1 MNKNTN
7 IIFRTILLLGG
18 LAIIA
23 AAFYLFEGSTENLS
37 DQHKFLWIS
46 IVISYL
52 VLFLPLYFP
61 PKFSEDTGGA
71 FIGYGLL
78 SLNALFFI
86 GGVIVSV
93 VISFCVET
101 YGMKIAVILF
111 LVSCLSFL
119 ASIYLSALTGSHIDS
134 VQAKEKNLLSSVK
147 EIKEQV
153 KMLSVKMNT
162 LGDDFNECKKQYEK
176 LSDKI
181 LYISP
186 VDNNENAARL
196 EKQIKDMLT
205 EIAFS
210 SFTSP
215 DALSKQIA
223 GLEQI
228 VDMRKTILN

>member
-23 AAFYLFEGSTENLS
+23 AAFYLFEGATENLN

-61 PKFSEDTGGA
+61 PKFSGDTAGA

-101 YGMKIAVILF
+101 YGIKIAVILF

>member
-1 MNKNTN
+1 M
-7 IIFRTILLLGG
+7 
-18 LAIIA
+18 
-23 AAFYLFEGSTENLS
+23 
-37 DQHKFLWIS
+37 
-46 IVISYL
+46 
-52 VLFLPLYFP
+52 
-61 PKFSEDTGGA
+61 
-71 FIGYGLL
+71 

-101 YGMKIAVILF
+101 YGMKIAIILF

-153 KMLSVKMNT
+153 KMLSVTMNT

>member
-61 PKFSEDTGGA
+61 PKFSGDTGGA

-162 LGDDFNECKKQYEK
+162 LGDDFNECNK
-176 LSDKI
+176 
-181 LYISP
+181 
-186 VDNNENAARL
+186 
-196 EKQIKDMLT
+196 
-205 EIAFS
+205 
-210 SFTSP
+210 
-215 DALSKQIA
+215 
-223 GLEQI
+223 
-228 VDMRKTILN
+228 

>member
-1 MNKNTN
+1 
-7 IIFRTILLLGG
+7 
-18 LAIIA
+18 
-23 AAFYLFEGSTENLS
+23 
-37 DQHKFLWIS
+37 
-46 IVISYL
+46 
-52 VLFLPLYFP
+52 
-61 PKFSEDTGGA
+61 
-71 FIGYGLL
+71 
-78 SLNALFFI
+78 
-86 GGVIVSV
+86 
-93 VISFCVET
+93 
-101 YGMKIAVILF
+101 
-111 LVSCLSFL
+111 
-119 ASIYLSALTGSHIDS
+119 
-134 VQAKEKNLLSSVK
+134 
-147 EIKEQV
+147 
-153 KMLSVKMNT
+153 MLSVKMNT

>member
-61 PKFSEDTGGA
+61 PKFSGDTAGA

-86 GGVIVSV
+86 GGVIV
-93 VISFCVET
+93 
-101 YGMKIAVILF
+101 
-111 LVSCLSFL
+111 
-119 ASIYLSALTGSHIDS
+119 
-134 VQAKEKNLLSSVK
+134 
-147 EIKEQV
+147 
-153 KMLSVKMNT
+153 
-162 LGDDFNECKKQYEK
+162 
-176 LSDKI
+176 
-181 LYISP
+181 
-186 VDNNENAARL
+186 
-196 EKQIKDMLT
+196 
-205 EIAFS
+205 
-210 SFTSP
+210 
-215 DALSKQIA
+215 
-223 GLEQI
+223 
-228 VDMRKTILN
+228 